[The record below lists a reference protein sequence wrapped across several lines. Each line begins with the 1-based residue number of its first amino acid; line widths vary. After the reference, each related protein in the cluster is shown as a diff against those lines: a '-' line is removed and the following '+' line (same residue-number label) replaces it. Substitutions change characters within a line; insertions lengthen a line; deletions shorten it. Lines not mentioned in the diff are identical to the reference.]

1 MIRFDLSITLD
12 YTVLSPSDFVFI
24 IQPTDTPY
32 QRVTW
37 ERLCTEPQLPVDED
51 VHGTP
56 PNRHLRLH
64 SEPGPL
70 RVKYD
75 AIVDLVHHFALPAD
89 LREVPIAELPASVL
103 QYVYPSR
110 YCQSDRL
117 LEIARNEFG
126 TMEPGYAR
134 VEAIRHWVQT
144 RTKFQVGSS
153 HPGTS
158 ALETYQ
164 CGAGVCRDFSHL
176 MISMCRAL
184 NIPAR
189 IATAID
195 YGADPSLGPT
205 DFHCY
210 VEAYLGDRWYI
221 FDPSGISPR
230 MGLIRIGTGRDASEV
245 AFATIFGTVQWTMP
259 RISIRAEG
267 DALNGIVQPFRHDY
281 AVSTDCALCA
291 PDEAVTQLHDSA
303 VPNAGMA
310 TLRAEGGAAAG
321 GASAG

>member
-1 MIRFDLSITLD
+1 MIRFDLSMTLD
-12 YTVLSPSDFVFI
+12 YTVLDPSDFVFV

-37 ERLCTEPQLPVDED
+37 EEVALQPEMRFEAEDHGDPV
-51 VHGTP
+51 
-56 PNRHLRLH
+56 NRHLRVH
-64 SEPGPL
+64 AEPGPFRL
-70 RVKYD
+70 RYD
-75 AIVDLVHHFALPAD
+75 AIVDLVHHFALPSD
-89 LREVPIAELPASVL
+89 VHEVPIAELPASVL

-117 LEIARNEFG
+117 LDLARQEFG
-126 TMEPGYAR
+126 ALRPGYDR
-134 VEAIRHWVQT
+134 VETIRRWVQERT
-144 RTKFQVGSS
+144 RFQPGSS

-158 ALETYQ
+158 ALETYE
-164 CGAGVCRDFSHL
+164 CGTGVCRDYAHL

-189 IATAID
+189 LATGID
-195 YGADPSLGPT
+195 YGADPALGPP

-245 AFATIFGTVQWTMP
+245 AFATIFGTVQWNPPAIT
-259 RISIRAEG
+259 IRAEG
-267 DALNGIVQPFRHDY
+267 DELNGIAPPVRHDY
-281 AVSTDCALCA
+281 AVSTDAAFCA
-291 PDEAVTQLHDSA
+291 PDEAVAQLHGTA
-303 VPNAGMA
+303 VLGTGSSSVTAD
-310 TLRAEGGAAAG
+310 
-321 GASAG
+321 